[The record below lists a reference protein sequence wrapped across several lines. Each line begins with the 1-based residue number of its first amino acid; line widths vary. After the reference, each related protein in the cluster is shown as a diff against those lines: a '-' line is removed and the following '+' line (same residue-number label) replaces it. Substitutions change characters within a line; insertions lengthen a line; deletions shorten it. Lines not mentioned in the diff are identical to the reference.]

1 MEDAAPVP
9 NPHLMGLID
18 GYATRWGLS
27 DADVARRIAI
37 TPHTLQEWR
46 SHGVRRLPDRPV
58 LEAIAAAL
66 AMEYQRVL
74 QICLTDT
81 GYLSTPSGHSAPS
94 VENVMQLGAY
104 ADSLPAHKLPAFQI
118 PSVHLEPS
126 HSPGSH
132 VMRARAYLHLVDVDA
147 PGAAV
152 IGGYADFLLI
162 SLDGAPAPDSAET
175 VTATSVYAP
184 LFPGDVLRPGLIDD
198 AEAVRWGLL
207 VEDVF
212 IDSAFR
218 GNWLAA
224 FLVATIAHRIAGQTG
239 PGLIAICPHTAD
251 LVLHTNRDDDAEDL
265 SQRSRDY
272 WQDHLRMTAT
282 DDGFLVV
289 STSSDAFAAAVDEH
303 KVVNDVFICLDRE
316 QLLLRRRNND
326 RKLWPASSNPLP
338 ANHTQP
344 ADSGGS
350 AQATSVTPYFGER
363 HFTELNRIIAGV
375 QHLDDMTYT
384 SVTAVIS
391 FVGPDPADQQQSDV
405 FARAA
410 HYLAEHPEI
419 AVSSTHWRDFTD
431 ERGAAMYA
439 LDIEVIP
446 PSWRDALLR

>member
-9 NPHLMGLID
+9 HPRLLSLID
-18 GYATRWGLS
+18 GFAVRWGLS
-27 DADVARRIAI
+27 DADVALRLAIA
-37 TPHTLQEWR
+37 PDTLQEWR
-46 SHGVRRLPDRPV
+46 TRGVRRLPDRPV
-58 LEAIAAAL
+58 LEAIASAL
-66 AMEYQRVL
+66 GVQYQRVL
-74 QICLTDT
+74 QVCLADT
-81 GYLSTPSGHSAPS
+81 GYLAASTGPSAPGGAA
-94 VENVMQLGAY
+94 VQELGAY
-104 ADSLPAHKLPAFQI
+104 ADSIPTHKLPAFEL
-118 PSVHLEPS
+118 PCVHLEPS
-126 HSPGSH
+126 RSAGAPHA
-132 VMRARAYLHLVDVDA
+132 VRARAYLHLVDADQ
-147 PGAAV
+147 PGSVV

-162 SLDGAPAPDSAET
+162 SLDAGPTANGTEP

-184 LFPGDVLRPGLIDD
+184 LFPGDVPRPGLLTD
-198 AEAVRWGLL
+198 AEDGRWGLL

-212 IDSAFR
+212 VDPAFR

-224 FLVATIAHRIAGQTG
+224 YLVAAIAQRIAGQTG
-239 PGLIAICPHTAD
+239 PGLIAICPHTPD
-251 LVLHTNRDDDAEDL
+251 VLHTHRDDDAEDL

-289 STSSDAFAAAVDEH
+289 STGSAAFAAAVDEH
-303 KVVNDVFICLDRE
+303 KVVDDVFICVDRE

-326 RKLWPASSNPLP
+326 RKLWPATNNPLA
-338 ANHTQP
+338 ANHSRRGDNAASTDT
-344 ADSGGS
+344 ACVTSFFGG
-350 AQATSVTPYFGER
+350 Q

-391 FVGPDPADQQQSDV
+391 FVGPDPTNQQQSNV

-431 ERGAAMYA
+431 ERGADMYA